1 MIQLSEEL
9 FQYSLTEITEHDD
22 RLEPVAL
29 NDVLEESI
37 AGFYAVLK
45 SYEQCFK
52 IK

>member
-22 RLEPVAL
+22 RLAPVAL

-45 SYEQCFK
+45 R
-52 IK
+52 